1 MSMNEKT
8 KAVYNTLTE
17 CADHIEGIKFD
28 LHSKAHLDHEE
39 IDAPLMTSED
49 EDYIYKVANEL
60 LYLADKVNAKMLNT
74 GL

>member
-1 MSMNEKT
+1 
-8 KAVYNTLTE
+8 
-17 CADHIEGIKFD
+17 
-28 LHSKAHLDHEE
+28 
-39 IDAPLMTSED
+39 MTSED